1 MYLTSACG
9 YLPFNIANFVLNL
22 QILALSVIMLL
33 FEAGVSSS
41 SSGLENQIF
50 QYIDL
55 HENKFIETLKEWVA
69 VESDSI
75 QPERRQNVT
84 QMVELTADKL
94 RVMGATVE
102 LVKLGSHKLP
112 DGQSLLLPPLILAEL
127 GKDPQKPTVCFYGHV
142 DVQPAKK
149 EDGWET
155 DPYNLTEI
163 DGNLY
168 GRGATDN
175 KGPVLAWINAV
186 ESFRALKLDS
196 PVNHKFIIEGMEE
209 AGSLG
214 LEEIIKKENQRFFS
228 DVDYIVIS
236 DNLWLSN
243 RKPAL
248 TYGTRGNICFSV
260 EVRCG
265 ERDLHSGSFGGIIHE
280 PMTDLIALLDSL
292 VDTSGRILI
301 PGVYDDVASFT
312 EEEKKLYEAIEFDL
326 EEYKNNTGVK
336 KFLYDTKE
344 EILSHLWRYPSLSI
358 HGIEGAFH
366 EPGIKTVIPAKV
378 IGKFSIR
385 QVPHMDISIVE
396 HQVRKYLE
404 DVFSKRNS
412 PNKLNV
418 TMPISAMP
426 WVADIND
433 PLYTAA
439 RTAIKTVFG
448 QDPEMIRDG
457 ATIPIAQT
465 FQNITRKSVMM
476 LPIGAPDDGEHS
488 QKEKI
493 SRYNYIQGT
502 KLFATLFLE
511 IAKLHGQ
518 LQEASNT
525 TTAN

>member
-9 YLPFNIANFVLNL
+9 YLLFSIANFVLNL

-33 FEAGVSSS
+33 FEAGMSL
-41 SSGLENQIF
+41 GLENQIF

-55 HENKFIETLKEWVA
+55 HQNEFIQTLKEWVA

-75 QPERRQNVT
+75 QPELRQEVT
-84 QMVELTADKL
+84 RMVELTADRL
-94 RVMGATVE
+94 RAMGATVE

-112 DGQSLLLPPLILAEL
+112 DGESLPLPPLTLAEL

-149 EDGWET
+149 EDGWKT
-155 DPYNLTEI
+155 DPYTLTEI

-186 ESFRALKLDS
+186 ESFRALKL
-196 PVNHKFIIEGMEE
+196 V
-209 AGSLG
+209 GSKEKHLK
-214 LEEIIKKENQRFFS
+214 EI
-228 DVDYIVIS
+228 
-236 DNLWLSN
+236 NLWGVTLITVKVLLTVDTGKPTWVYNSM
-243 RKPAL
+243 RK
-248 TYGTRGNICFSV
+248 T
-260 EVRCG
+260 
-265 ERDLHSGSFGGIIHE
+265 RDLHSGSFGGIIHE

-301 PGVYDDVASFT
+301 PGVYDDVASLT

-326 EEYKNNTGVK
+326 EEYKNNSGVK

-366 EPGIKTVIPAKV
+366 EPGIKTVIPARV

-385 QVPHMDISIVE
+385 QVPHMDISVGE
-396 HQVRKYLE
+396 HQVIKYLE

-412 PNKLNV
+412 PNKLKV
-418 TMPISAMP
+418 SVPISAMP

-439 RTAIKTVFG
+439 RMAIKTVFG
-448 QDPEMIRDG
+448 QNPEMIRDG
-457 ATIPIAQT
+457 ATIPIAQM

-476 LPIGAPDDGEHS
+476 LPIGAADDAEHS

-493 SRYNYIQGT
+493 SRL
-502 KLFATLFLE
+502 KLKKGAVKDE
-511 IAKLHGQ
+511 RR
-518 LQEASNT
+518 N
-525 TTAN
+525 